1 MKRYSGWMLSLSLV
15 FGPALPGL
23 GTATGTLPPDHHV
36 NAAAGHKAAPVT
48 AADETL
54 ALLPKS
60 DAVLLFDA
68 GRLIN
73 DVLPKIKAAWP
84 QQSGRLTQELDDLT
98 SRTGVDL
105 SKVKTI
111 TMGFN
116 MSGKTTTGAVILD
129 GLTLDQSKLDALL
142 KEVKA
147 EKTGT
152 VSYKSKTIY
161 LVKAV
166 KKEEKKDGDKAD
178 KENTRQP
185 TSTSAE
191 SLVGTVTDTVGL
203 KLDDETAFT
212 QLDQTRVVLGDQVGV
227 KAVIDAAASP
237 TPNLNNAL
245 NGALKE
251 TRATGLIRFAISI
264 PESTR
269 QMLAGQDYFKDLAA
283 VQMVS
288 GALDVSD
295 ELSLLLDA
303 KLRTPSPAEASKI
316 EASLNGL
323 VAIGKMMLGGN
334 QEPLMQALTQL
345 LNEIKIG
352 AQTSDVTLGLKIP
365 RALFDQ
371 AFKADPKKAGSQK

>member
-1 MKRYSGWMLSLSLV
+1 MKRSSGWMLSLSLA
-15 FGPALPGL
+15 FGPALAGS
-23 GTATGTLPPDHHV
+23 GVAARTALPTQRASV
-36 NAAAGHKAAPVT
+36 ATARLAAPT

-54 ALLPKS
+54 ALLPRS
-60 DAVLLFDA
+60 NAVLVLDA
-68 GRLIN
+68 ARLLN
-73 DVLPKIKAAWP
+73 DVLPKVRAAWP
-84 QQSGRLTQELDDLT
+84 QQSGKLTQEINNLT

-105 SKVKTI
+105 SKVKTV
-111 TMGFN
+111 TLGLN
-116 MSGKTTTGAVILD
+116 MSDKVTTGAMILD
-129 GLTLDQSKLDALL
+129 GLTLDLSKLDALL
-142 KEVKA
+142 KEAKA

-178 KENTRQP
+178 KENTRMP
-185 TSTSAE
+185 GSTSAD
-191 SLVGTVTDTVGL
+191 SLVGAVTDTVGL

-212 QLDQTRVVLGDQVGV
+212 QLDQTRVVLGDQTAV
-227 KAVIDAAASP
+227 KAVIDAAGSP

-245 NGALKE
+245 NSALNE
-251 TRATGLIRFAISI
+251 TSATGLIRFAVSI

-295 ELSLLLDA
+295 DLSLLFEA
-303 KLRTPSPAEASKI
+303 KLRTPSAAEASKI
-316 EASLNGL
+316 EASLSGL

-334 QEPLMQALTQL
+334 QEPLMQGLTQL
-345 LNEIKIG
+345 LNEIRIG
-352 AQTSDVTLGLKIP
+352 AQTSNVTLGLKIP